1 MLRPFFLHWEG
12 IRSAVRTRVSAYRAS
27 GADWLALKH
36 QRYLEVADKIVVAL
50 EVVNHTPALSVARN
64 QGRQLICVEKFDPP
78 SWHAPFIGAGRGNL
92 TIACLAA
99 HCHSTGRRGT
109 GRPPNA
115 TLVYMGIQGVLEEVV
130 QQALNRCTRCWNNLM
145 RIAYSCIKAKVEHGQ
160 ADNIAE
166 IGQEVWQP
174 EGTTVLGTPIGSDR
188 HTSTKT
194 DERIA
199 KERRQWDAIP
209 SVADLKC
216 VLQIFLQ
223 SANPCADIYG
233 WERLQSSLLPKEAN
247 SNKQKGD
254 DEVKTCC
261 DGDVGSL
268 QTRVKHKHGCLE
280 SVFFQ

>member
-1 MLRPFFLHWEG
+1 M
-12 IRSAVRTRVSAYRAS
+12 
-27 GADWLALKH
+27 
-36 QRYLEVADKIVVAL
+36 ADKIVVAL
-50 EVVNHTPALSVARN
+50 EGVNHTPALSVARN

-78 SWHAPFIGAGRGNL
+78 SWHAPFVGAGRGNL

-130 QQALNRCTRCWNNLM
+130 QQALNRCTRCWKNLM

-160 ADNIAE
+160 GRQHCRDWTGGVATRRHHRVGDSNRQRSSHFNE
-166 IGQEVWQP
+166 DGRKDR
-174 EGTTVLGTPIGSDR
+174 EGEETVGRNSFGN
-188 HTSTKT
+188 
-194 DERIA
+194 
-199 KERRQWDAIP
+199 
-209 SVADLKC
+209 ADLQC